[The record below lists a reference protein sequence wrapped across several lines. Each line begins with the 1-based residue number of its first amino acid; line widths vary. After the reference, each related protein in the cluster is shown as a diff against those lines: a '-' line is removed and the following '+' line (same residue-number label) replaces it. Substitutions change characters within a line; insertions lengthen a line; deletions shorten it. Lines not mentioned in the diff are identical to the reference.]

1 MGFLTLGR
9 RFLNRE
15 PDIIDD
21 RIDVVTRGL
30 LGLTV
35 SCARCHDHK
44 FDPVPI
50 EDYYSLYGIFASSHE
65 PSDKPL
71 LGEPDTTSPA
81 YQAFLSEEIKRQEKI
96 DNYFTTRHAK
106 LRTGP
111 LLKAYF
117 QLAHDGRDWDESK
130 IGSRAQAE
138 KLYQKIALRWRDR
151 IIELCKEGHP
161 AFLPWKHLL
170 EKGTLP
176 ETMETA
182 NPMVWKAL
190 KTAKVGAMNE
200 LIAVYAKVIA
210 EADHDNPHDNKHRES
225 LRQLLV
231 SKDSPTGLEPE
242 KLYRIFNVKD
252 QETVRKLRR
261 ELKQHQ
267 AMSPGAPP
275 RGMVML
281 DKDKPVRPHVFV
293 RGNPRSRGKQVPRQ
307 YLTAL
312 GHKGRQPY
320 EDGSGRRQLAE
331 DISSPL
337 NPLTARVFVNR
348 TWMHFFG
355 KPMVDAP
362 SDFGVRTE
370 APKLVTV
377 LDRLAGDF
385 MREGWSIKRLHREI
399 P

>member
-1 MGFLTLGR
+1 
-9 RFLNRE
+9 
-15 PDIIDD
+15 
-21 RIDVVTRGL
+21 
-30 LGLTV
+30 
-35 SCARCHDHK
+35 
-44 FDPVPI
+44 
-50 EDYYSLYGIFASSHE
+50 
-65 PSDKPL
+65 
-71 LGEPDTTSPA
+71 
-81 YQAFLSEEIKRQEKI
+81 
-96 DNYFTTRHAK
+96 
-106 LRTGP
+106 
-111 LLKAYF
+111 
-117 QLAHDGRDWDESK
+117 
-130 IGSRAQAE
+130 
-138 KLYQKIALRWRDR
+138 
-151 IIELCKEGHP
+151 
-161 AFLPWKHLL
+161 
-170 EKGTLP
+170 
-176 ETMETA
+176 
-182 NPMVWKAL
+182 
-190 KTAKVGAMNE
+190 
-200 LIAVYAKVIA
+200 YAKVIA

-399 P
+399 LSSALYRQDSLAPEVALVRDPDNRWITRMNRQRHGFEAMRDSLLAACDDLDLNAGGQPVDILKQPF